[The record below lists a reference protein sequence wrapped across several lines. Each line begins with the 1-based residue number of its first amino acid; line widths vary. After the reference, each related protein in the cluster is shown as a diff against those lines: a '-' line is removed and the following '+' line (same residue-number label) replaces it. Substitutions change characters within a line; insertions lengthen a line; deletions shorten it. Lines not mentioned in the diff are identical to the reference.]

1 MHVYDLIVHSLT
13 YFQRDKQDRR
23 RLICAVATEPL
34 PKQVEES
41 KMDAPKEIFLKDYKL
56 PDYYFD
62 SVCKNL
68 RVWNIDI

>member
-1 MHVYDLIVHSLT
+1 MHAYELILHSLT
-13 YFQRDKQDRR
+13 FFQRDKQGRR

-41 KMDAPKEIFLKDYKL
+41 KMDTPKEIFLKDHKL

-62 SVCKNL
+62 SVWKKL
-68 RVWNIDI
+68 SQV